1 MIDKRTVYCIS
12 QYENRTFLGAL
23 IYLYRI
29 SNGITIEKLMYDLK
43 INKTQIGY
51 IQRIERSPKM
61 NNENI
66 IPVINYLGISNEEI
80 KSYPDVNLKAMS
92 LIYPIKEGIELNI
105 NSKTYY
111 KYKKIASQIDTI
123 SEEEAV
129 EIFARLYFK
138 DKNYP
143 VRMAKLYLFLLKH
156 DSNKNKLAKEVDTS
170 KVMIQKIE
178 SGEYKRGI
186 KFKLIT
192 DKLISL
198 YGDEMKNIL
207 STYE

>member
-1 MIDKRTVYCIS
+1 MIDKKTVYCLA

-23 IYLYRI
+23 LYAYRLEKK
-29 SNGITIEKLMYDLK
+29 ITIKKIMEDIDISSAGFINRLEKANLSIRTKDKFDSIVKY
-43 INKTQIGY
+43 Y
-51 IQRIERSPKM
+51 
-61 NNENI
+61 
-66 IPVINYLGISNEEI
+66 GISEEEI
-80 KSYPDVNLKAMS
+80 NSYPDVNLKAMS
-92 LIYPIKEGIELNI
+92 FIYMIKEGIELNI
-105 NSKTYY
+105 NPKTYY
-111 KYKKIASQIDTI
+111 KYKKIASQVESI

-129 EIFARLYFK
+129 EIFSNLYFK
-138 DKNYP
+138 DKEYP

-156 DSNKNKLAKEVDTS
+156 DSNKNKLANELDTS

-178 SGEYKRGI
+178 AGEDTKGT
-186 KFKLIT
+186 KLIN